1 MEIAIIGG
9 GHGCYAAAA
18 DLSDKG
24 HSVRLWRQN
33 AKAFSRVLS
42 SGSITL
48 TDWRGTRPIIINKP
62 TISIAEAVDGAE
74 LIVIPLP
81 CTTHDHLSNLLA
93 PHLQDGQVVYIPP
106 ATFGTYIFARA
117 LFNSKNPAKVLFG
130 ETGTLPY
137 LARKQSE
144 DHVRISVYATRLPT
158 GIFPAKDTDYA
169 LKVVAGAYS
178 SIEPLQ
184 DALDGALMNAGPVI
198 HPPLIV
204 MNAGPLEHFD
214 AWDIHNEGTQPSIR
228 RVTDALDN
236 ERIKLREALGYGE
249 PHFPLSNHYNDEAEE
264 WMYGNSSHEKLTDS
278 GDWREE
284 IDLMTHRYMRED
296 TALGLSFLVSLANWV
311 GLDMP
316 ITRGFLA
323 IASGITGQDLYSSG
337 RSLENLGLEGITRD
351 RLNLLLRE
359 GFDHD

>member
-1 MEIAIIGG
+1 
-9 GHGCYAAAA
+9 
-18 DLSDKG
+18 
-24 HSVRLWRQN
+24 
-33 AKAFSRVLS
+33 
-42 SGSITL
+42 
-48 TDWRGTRPIIINKP
+48 
-62 TISIAEAVDGAE
+62 
-74 LIVIPLP
+74 
-81 CTTHDHLSNLLA
+81 
-93 PHLQDGQVVYIPP
+93 
-106 ATFGTYIFARA
+106 
-117 LFNSKNPAKVLFG
+117 
-130 ETGTLPY
+130 
-137 LARKQSE
+137 
-144 DHVRISVYATRLPT
+144 
-158 GIFPAKDTDYA
+158 
-169 LKVVAGAYS
+169 
-178 SIEPLQ
+178 
-184 DALDGALMNAGPVI
+184 MNAGPVI

-214 AWDIHNEGTQPSIR
+214 AWDIHDEGTQPSIR

-296 TALGLSFLVSLANWV
+296 TALGLSFLVSLAKLV

-323 IASGITGQDLYSSG
+323 IASGITGQDLYASG
-337 RSLENLGLEGITRD
+337 RSLEKLGLEGVTRD
-351 RLNLLLRE
+351 QLTFLLQE